1 MAAFEKDT
9 QSVDRETWLSMVGGD
24 LSETSYMKNLAA
36 KYFPEKKVTVEFRI
50 WTKYK
55 HGDLFQDYIVKCASP
70 STKVSDL
77 KSHAQCGMQQP
88 CVAVG
93 LYRSDYEGKPCT
105 PEEEW
110 EWLYEGG
117 AMTSPINPKNGQLL
131 RGDLTIGEQMQS
143 GEEKLVFKPICPET
157 SEEFGY

>member
-1 MAAFEKDT
+1 MAVSDT
-9 QSVDRETWLSMVGGD
+9 QPVDRETWLDMVGGD
-24 LSETSYMKNLAA
+24 FKESADVKNLAT
-36 KYFPEKKVTVEFRI
+36 KYFPEKKVKYQFRFWTRFLEGEPFQSYI
-50 WTKYK
+50 TKYA
-55 HGDLFQDYIVKCASP
+55 FP

-77 KSHAQCGMQQP
+77 TCLAQCGLQQP

-93 LYRSDYEGKPCT
+93 LYRSDYKGKPCT

-131 RGDLTIGEQMQS
+131 RGDLTIGEQLQS
-143 GEEKLVFKPICPET
+143 GEEKLVFKPITPET